1 MLKGLIFTAT
11 GAAMTPSSTKKG
23 ARRYRYYVSMDV
35 IKNREPSDAGIPR
48 RLPADLVEAAVVT
61 ELRRVMRAP
70 SITAQVIAHLAREG
84 HAFAEA
90 DVISALQT
98 FEDVW
103 SQLFPAEQTRIVQL
117 LVRRVTVTVRG
128 AGDRCPDRRR
138 LGRHAGHD
146 GATKEGGGGMMKPDE
161 SIQIFVPLKVRKQNG
176 RPKIMPPATYLPSED
191 RTQDPHIL
199 RAIGRAWGWRRRMEA
214 GEFNTVT
221 DLAKAVGLAERHV
234 SRQLRLAY
242 LAPGVLKRL
251 VYKREVPAVTL
262 LKLTDVA
269 ALPWHEQPGQ
279 VFD

>member
-1 MLKGLIFTAT
+1 
-11 GAAMTPSSTKKG
+11 MT
-23 ARRYRYYVSMDV
+23 
-35 IKNREPSDAGIPR
+35 N
-48 RLPADLVEAAVVT
+48 
-61 ELRRVMRAP
+61 
-70 SITAQVIAHLAREG
+70 
-84 HAFAEA
+84 F
-90 DVISALQT
+90 
-98 FEDVW
+98 
-103 SQLFPAEQTRIVQL
+103 
-117 LVRRVTVTVRG
+117 
-128 AGDRCPDRRR
+128 
-138 LGRHAGHD
+138 
-146 GATKEGGGGMMKPDE
+146 DE

-269 ALPWHEQPGQ
+269 ALPWHEQPKR